1 MLGLMQDSPLL
12 ISGLLS
18 HAAAAHGKRPIV
30 SRLVD
35 EPLWRYDYAGLAART
50 ARAAHLLRSMGVAPG
65 DRISS
70 LGWNTHRHMELM
82 FAAPGIGAVLH
93 TANPR
98 LTDEQIAYT
107 IEHAG
112 SSILFYERTFADL
125 KQRIAETL
133 AVLAEADP
141 FAMNAA
147 ADKPFTI
154 KAGPRELHFTGREYL
169 LHFALPN
176 FYFHCT
182 TAYGILRHNGLDIGK
197 RDFMR
202 RMPPA

>member
-1 MLGLMQDSPLL
+1 MSITMHEIAVPSFTKHLEALDAILDKAVAYCETKKIEPETLLMARLYPDMYTFKKQVQSACDFAK
-12 ISGLLS
+12 LS
-18 HAAAAHGKRPIV
+18 VG
-30 SRLVD
+30 RL
-35 EPLWRYDYAGLAART
+35 AGLT
-50 ARAAHLLRSMGVAPG
+50 PPVHDDS
-65 DRISS
+65 
-70 LGWNTHRHMELM
+70 
-82 FAAPGIGAVLH
+82 
-93 TANPR
+93 
-98 LTDEQIAYT
+98 
-107 IEHAG
+107 
-112 SSILFYERTFADL
+112 ERTFADL

-141 FAMNAA
+141 FAMNAS

-176 FYFHCT
+176 FYFHCA